1 MRKTKKKVLLL
12 GSSGNIGLGFREN
25 YLKHYKKS
33 YDLVL
38 GTHKTKVK
46 DKSFHTVNYSL
57 NSINSLKKA
66 MKGVD
71 VVINL
76 AANPDPYAEFKDLV
90 EPNLIGAYNVL
101 EAARLAKVKRVIYAS
116 SVHTVKGYP
125 EKHQL
130 EESSAPKPINVYGAT
145 KSFGEALCSVFSN
158 KYGLSCLAIRIGA
171 YVSNDQKNIVCFS
184 RSRYDY
190 VITQDDMSQL
200 IHRCIIAP
208 ARVKYAILAGISDN
222 KVKRFDLIHTK
233 RLIGYV
239 PKDDYYETCRIV
251 KKELRIKE
259 KRKKK

>member
-12 GSSGNIGLGFREN
+12 GSSGNIGIGFREN
-25 YLKHYKKS
+25 YLKYYKKS
-33 YDLVL
+33 YDLIL

-46 DKSFHTVNYSL
+46 DKNFKVVHYSL
-57 NSINSLKKA
+57 KSISSLKKA
-66 MKGVD
+66 MRGVD

-90 EPNLIGAYNVL
+90 EPNLVGAYNVL

-145 KSFGEALCSVFSN
+145 KSFGGPLCSVFSS

-171 YVSNDQKNIVCFS
+171 YVSNDQKNIVCFTRDS
-184 RSRYDY
+184 YEY

-200 IHRCIIAP
+200 IHKCIVAP
-208 ARVKYAILAGISDN
+208 KKVKYAILAGISDN
-222 KVKRFDLIHTK
+222 KVKKFDLIHTK
-233 RLIGYV
+233 KLIGYV
-239 PKDDYYETCRIV
+239 PKDDYYETCKIV